1 MTSLKAR
8 KYCSVYG
15 CLNTNSRNPE
25 LSFFQIP
32 IEEEVRLKWL
42 KIIDRQDLS
51 HISTRHIFVCQAHF
65 RAEDVSM
72 TSSRK
77 VLRKK
82 SLPSLY
88 LPLTKDRVNP
98 TSVSISTQ
106 TDIPTCSVSCQ
117 TMKISTSENIT
128 GPSTSL
134 SADTPSKV
142 KLERLWASDE
152 ENEDSRL
159 SDAPS
164 TPPAKRQCLTPNFI
178 QMPESMIDDP
188 ETVQMTEEDYETL
201 GKSIGI
207 QLRDLSKTQ
216 LTITQ
221 KIISDAIYYARM
233 DMLTEKSH
241 IALQKDEPNPE
252 TSSGSITYEFEPYSK
267 IKESP

>member
-1 MTSLKAR
+1 MSRVNEGTLHLIDLYKSMPYLWDKTHINYKNR
-8 KYCSVYG
+8 KRRLEGYHVLLDVYKQYDKNATIKTTKTKIKNIRSG
-15 CLNTNSRNPE
+15 YFRE
-25 LSFFQIP
+25 LAKVKEAQSMGIKYFPFLYYYDAMSFLADAAGT
-32 IEEEVRLKWL
+32 VS
-42 KIIDRQDLS
+42 S
-51 HISTRHIFVCQAHF
+51 H
-65 RAEDVSM
+65 EDVE
-72 TSSRK
+72 T
-77 VLRKK
+77 
-82 SLPSLY
+82 
-88 LPLTKDRVNP
+88 
-98 TSVSISTQ
+98 IG
-106 TDIPTCSVSCQ
+106 I
-117 TMKISTSENIT
+117 E
-128 GPSTSL
+128 
-134 SADTPSKV
+134 
-142 KLERLWASDE
+142 ERLWVSDE

-178 QMPESMIDDP
+178 QMPDSMIDNP